1 MECSSNNRKK
11 LCRCHY
17 RILRSDMG
25 WAVPPATR
33 LVSATPFR
41 L

>member
-25 WAVPPATR
+25 WAVPLATR